1 MINLSQRSLLAL
13 FSRIV
18 LGVVLIY
25 ASIDKIIHPEAF
37 AKLIGNYN
45 VLPFGLE
52 NVVAIILPTLE
63 LIVGCCL
70 ILGIMLDGSAIITAG
85 MMIVF
90 IFALSQA
97 MIRGID
103 VSCGCFNVSEAEE
116 GSQIGFRRIIEDIIF
131 LGLSIILLVK
141 DKKVILLSSLRYL
154 VLSLNTGPIIIF
166 TPSSTSFLE
175 TLSASIGFDRRN
187 DSVDT
192 YIKNATS
199 NSTLLC

>member
-103 VSCGCFNVSEAEE
+103 VSCGCFNVSEAEK

-131 LGLSIILLVK
+131 IGLSIMLLNRGQRKWEFILKLM
-141 DKKVILLSSLRYL
+141 
-154 VLSLNTGPIIIF
+154 
-166 TPSSTSFLE
+166 TSAWPLF
-175 TLSASIGFDRRN
+175 
-187 DSVDT
+187 
-192 YIKNATS
+192 
-199 NSTLLC
+199 

>member
-25 ASIDKIIHPEAF
+25 ASIDKIIHPDAF

-52 NVVAIILPTLE
+52 NVVAIILPTLD
-63 LIVGCCL
+63 LIVGWCL

-131 LGLSIILLVK
+131 LGLSIMLLNRGERK
-141 DKKVILLSSLRYL
+141 WELYPK
-154 VLSLNTGPIIIF
+154 T
-166 TPSSTSFLE
+166 
-175 TLSASIGFDRRN
+175 
-187 DSVDT
+187 
-192 YIKNATS
+192 
-199 NSTLLC
+199 

>member
-25 ASIDKIIHPEAF
+25 ASIDKIIHPDAF

-70 ILGIMLDGSAIITAG
+70 ILG
-85 MMIVF
+85 
-90 IFALSQA
+90 
-97 MIRGID
+97 
-103 VSCGCFNVSEAEE
+103 
-116 GSQIGFRRIIEDIIF
+116 
-131 LGLSIILLVK
+131 
-141 DKKVILLSSLRYL
+141 
-154 VLSLNTGPIIIF
+154 LSLIHI
-166 TPSSTSFLE
+166 
-175 TLSASIGFDRRN
+175 
-187 DSVDT
+187 
-192 YIKNATS
+192 
-199 NSTLLC
+199 